1 MDPAVSAILPKQ
13 ESEEG
18 NVHSPARFCLLL
30 PSQPSADASCTHAEE
45 LRLCGLNPN
54 TVCDLLLCPGDSSK
68 AAAKLLFDLPSLTQE
83 SPASCWRKVWLN
95 SGYSDLAKSEA
106 EQAQDLSDTA
116 VRQSRE
122 YL

>member
-1 MDPAVSAILPKQ
+1 MDPAVSAILPNL

-18 NVHSPARFCLLL
+18 IIHSTARFCLVLS
-30 PSQPSADASCTHAEE
+30 SQPSADASCTSAEE

-54 TVCDLLLCPGDSSK
+54 TMCDLLLFPGDSSN
-68 AAAKLLFDLPSLTQE
+68 AAAKLLFNVPSLTQE

-106 EQAQDLSDTA
+106 VQARDLSDTA

-122 YL
+122 HL